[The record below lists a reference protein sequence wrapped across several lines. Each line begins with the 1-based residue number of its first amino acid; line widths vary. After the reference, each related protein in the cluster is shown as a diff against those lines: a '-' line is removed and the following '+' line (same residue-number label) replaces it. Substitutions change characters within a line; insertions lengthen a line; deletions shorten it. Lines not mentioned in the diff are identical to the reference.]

1 MRIDGWKSIA
11 AYFGRERSTVMRWAT
26 DRNLPVHRIP
36 GKGRG
41 SVYALSEELD
51 AWLQADRETPQ
62 AFDQEASQPEAKSG
76 HARLIPPM
84 WQAAKLYRIPLMATA
99 LLLAVLGLT
108 AYPLWGDSSSPESAD
123 LPEDAALA
131 DLYLEARSDWAA
143 RNPESIS
150 ASIGK
155 LRQVVAGEPGFAQGY
170 AALADAYV
178 LAREFGSLPDV
189 EAFALAQSA
198 ADTALRINPEN
209 PDAMR
214 ASAFVEYWWRGRRS
228 EAGRLFRAAIA
239 ADPKSAQ
246 SHFWYGNVLVDNGDF
261 AEGLSELER
270 ARLLEPASVP
280 LQADIAWARWSMGEH
295 DRAAATLERL
305 RDDNPQLA
313 TVRDYLAVIYLAR
326 GDIARFV
333 EESVALAQSRAVEAD
348 IALGERMREALD
360 KEAGTVPSL
369 LLRELEAETEASGKV
384 ALPWAVFVATAAQD
398 RAAVIRLLKTG
409 QARGEKWGS
418 AGLMRHVAQA
428 WEGDGEVEALLASV
442 RPASLVEGS

>member
-51 AWLQADRETPQ
+51 AWLEADREAPQ
-62 AFDQEASQPEAKSG
+62 AADQEAPLQDTKSG
-76 HARLIPPM
+76 VARWIATL
-84 WQAAKLYRIPLMATA
+84 WQAATPHRFLLMTAA
-99 LLLAVLGLT
+99 LLLAVLALT
-108 AYPLWGDSSSPESAD
+108 TYPLWGESSSPETAD

-155 LRQVVAGEPGFAQGY
+155 LRKVVAGEPGFAQGY

-261 AEGLSELER
+261 AEGLAELER

-295 DRAAATLERL
+295 DRATAALERL

-326 GDIARFV
+326 GDVARFV
-333 EESVALAQSRAVEAD
+333 DESVALARNRALEAD
-348 IALGERMREALD
+348 IAQGARMRAALGQG
-360 KEAGTVPSL
+360 ARTVPTL
-369 LLRELEAETEASGKV
+369 LLRELEAEIEANGNG

-398 RAAVIRLLKTG
+398 RAAVIRLLEIG
-409 QARGEKWGS
+409 RARGEKWGS
-418 AGLMRHVAQA
+418 AGLMRHVREA
-428 WEGDGEVEALLASV
+428 WKGDGEVAALLASV
-442 RPASLVEGS
+442 RPASMVEAP

>member
-11 AYFGRERSTVMRWAT
+11 AYFGRERSTVARWAT

-51 AWLQADRETPQ
+51 AWLEADRAVPQADDRGAPQ
-62 AFDQEASQPEAKSG
+62 PAAKDGFAERISR
-76 HARLIPPM
+76 A
-84 WQAAKLYRIPLMATA
+84 WQAATPYRFLLLAAA
-99 LLLAVLGLT
+99 LLLAVVGLT
-108 AYPLWGDSSSPESAD
+108 AYPLLGDSSSPESAE

-131 DLYLEARSDWAA
+131 ELYLEARSDWAA
-143 RNPESIS
+143 RNPDSIS

-198 ADTALRINPEN
+198 ADTALRIDPEN

-214 ASAFVEYWWRGRRS
+214 ASAFVEYWWRGHRS
-228 EAGRLFRAAIA
+228 EAGRLFRAAIV
-239 ADPKSAQ
+239 ADPKSPQ

-261 AEGLSELER
+261 AEGLAELER
-270 ARLLEPASVP
+270 ARLLEPASVA

-295 DRAAATLERL
+295 DRAVDMLERL

-313 TVRDYLAVIYLAR
+313 TVRDYLAVIYLGR
-326 GDIARFV
+326 GDIDRFV
-333 EESVALAQSRAVEAD
+333 DETVALARNRALD
-348 IALGERMREALD
+348 THIAQAERMRNALG
-360 KEAGTVPSL
+360 KGARAVPAL
-369 LLRELEAETEASGKV
+369 LLEELEAEIDVSGKG
-384 ALPWAVFVATAAQD
+384 ALPWAVYVATAAGD
-398 RAAVIRLLKTG
+398 RAAVVRLLEIGK
-409 QARGEKWGS
+409 ARGEKWGS
-418 AGLMRHVAQA
+418 AGLMRHVR
-428 WEGDGEVEALLASV
+428 EGWQGDSEVAALLASV